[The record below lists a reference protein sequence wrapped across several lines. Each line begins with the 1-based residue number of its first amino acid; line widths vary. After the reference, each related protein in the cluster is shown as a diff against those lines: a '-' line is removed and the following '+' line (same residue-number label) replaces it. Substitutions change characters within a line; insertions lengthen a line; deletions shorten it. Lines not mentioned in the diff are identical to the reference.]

1 MYALYAWCSCCAW
14 YCEPGLQKWPW
25 TVDGPTSIT
34 PAGKLGSTV
43 QFWSSTNFWHFW
55 YLENWHS
62 SIKHILIEVA
72 LPVGPRMVGFHQD
85 GLEIPAR
92 PISEA
97 VPAESWHQRLISSW
111 ETNHHHLSSANITI
125 TITITS
131 HHHPSP
137 SPIITKHQHPSST
150 IITSHQPMTPPSVST
165 QSQTE
170 LSTSKRRPT
179 SSTKTNSVFY
189 WLVNGH
195 V

>member
-1 MYALYAWCSCCAW
+1 
-14 YCEPGLQKWPW
+14 
-25 TVDGPTSIT
+25 
-34 PAGKLGSTV
+34 
-43 QFWSSTNFWHFW
+43 
-55 YLENWHS
+55 
-62 SIKHILIEVA
+62 
-72 LPVGPRMVGFHQD
+72 MVGFHQD

-97 VPAESWHQRLISSW
+97 LPAESWHQRLISSW

-179 SSTKTNSVFY
+179 SSTKTNSVFFIGWSMVMSKAY
-189 WLVNGH
+189 HTTGNSIQILNAVIHQVQSHLSSKKNPLDLRMSAK
-195 V
+195 